1 MKRSFG
7 TMIDP
12 SAVGNPIIRD
22 VARLAAAAVVIQ
34 SFYRGEV
41 DRRLAS
47 GLAAY
52 LLFFST
58 STRLW
63 A

>member
-1 MKRSFG
+1 
-7 TMIDP
+7 MIDP
-12 SAVGNPIIRD
+12 SAVGNPIARD

-47 GLAAY
+47 GLAAAY
-52 LLFFST
+52 LLFLST

-63 A
+63 T

>member
-1 MKRSFG
+1 
-7 TMIDP
+7 MIDP
-12 SAVGNPIIRD
+12 SAVGNPIARD

-47 GLAAY
+47 GLAAAY
-52 LLFFST
+52 LLFLST

-63 A
+63 V

>member
-34 SFYRGEV
+34 AFYRGEV

-52 LLFFST
+52 LLY
-58 STRLW
+58 W

>member
-1 MKRSFG
+1 MELLG
-7 TMIDP
+7 LHTLPLVVDVQGL
-12 SAVGNPIIRD
+12 VGNPIIHD
-22 VARLAAAAVVIQ
+22 VARVAAAAVVIQ
-34 SFYRGEV
+34 AFYRGEV

-52 LLFFST
+52 LLY
-58 STRLW
+58 W

>member
-1 MKRSFG
+1 
-7 TMIDP
+7 MIDP

-22 VARLAAAAVVIQ
+22 VARLVAAAVVIQ
-34 SFYRGEV
+34 AFYRGEV

-52 LLFFST
+52 LLY
-58 STRLW
+58 W